1 MTLTPR
7 IFRRA
12 SAATII
18 GPNMTPRPTE
28 RAVQDILGFPAE
40 HLIN

>member
-7 IFRRA
+7 IFRGA
-12 SAATII
+12 SAATI
-18 GPNMTPRPTE
+18 GSNMTPRPTE